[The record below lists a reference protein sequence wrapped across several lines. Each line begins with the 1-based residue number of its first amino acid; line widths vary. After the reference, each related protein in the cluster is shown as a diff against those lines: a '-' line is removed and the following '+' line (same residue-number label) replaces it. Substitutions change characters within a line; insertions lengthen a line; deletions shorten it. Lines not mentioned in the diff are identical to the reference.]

1 MDYQDHF
8 HPNNIENE
16 AIQDIKNLDAG
27 FTKVNRLIPTQRGY
41 LKKKGI
47 DVYVSGNIGNR
58 IRDAK
63 TGHYYQD
70 KIGTND
76 ELNFFKVSFAT
87 GELNAKN
94 GLNSLFYLSPSDYEI
109 HMNHQLDDI
118 VHQKWKER
126 QVK

>member
-8 HPNNIENE
+8 HPNNVDNE
-16 AIQDIKNLDAG
+16 LIKNIKKIDTGYA
-27 FTKVNRLIPTQRGY
+27 KVNRFIPTQSGY

-47 DVYVSGNIGNR
+47 EVYVSGIIGNR

-76 ELNFFKVSFAT
+76 ELNFFKVSCAT
-87 GELNAKN
+87 GELNTRN
-94 GLNSLFYLSPSDYEI
+94 GLNSLFYLSPSDYEM
-109 HMNHQLDDI
+109 HMNHKLDDI
-118 VHQKWKER
+118 VHQKWQER
-126 QVK
+126 QLK